1 MFENKKILILGM
13 ARSGYEA
20 AKLLIKR
27 NNTVF
32 INDLKKEQDIN
43 HIKELEELGVKV
55 ILGEHPGDLLT
66 SEFDYLIK
74 NPGIRNDHKYVKLAN
89 DLNIPVINEVEMAY
103 TLMPKDISLIGITG
117 SNGKT
122 TTTSIIYEIIK
133 SSGKRVHLT
142 GNIGFPLSSFVEKI
156 KEKDI
161 VIMEISVQQLF
172 NVKKFKTDISV
183 LTNLYPVHLDFVGN
197 YDNYIN
203 IKKRV
208 FNYHT
213 KKDYAVLNFDNNDVM
228 KIKNDIMSDKV
239 YFSSVKENVNGCYIK
254 DNRIYYF
261 DQKIINIS
269 ELKLKGKH
277 NYENIMCAI
286 LVAKKLDVDTD
297 TIRKV
302 LKEFKGVE
310 HRNEYVG
317 KINGRIFYNDS
328 KSTNVVSTQ
337 TALTA
342 FDENVILLLGGLDR
356 GHSFDELTEYM
367 NNVKL
372 VISYGETKTRIKS
385 LCDKLG
391 IKCIVADELINA
403 TNEAYNN
410 SEENDII
417 LLSPACASWDQFK
430 DFEERGNKFK
440 EYINKL

>member
-133 SSGKRVHLT
+133 SSGKTVHLT

-317 KINGRIFYNDS
+317 KNNGRIFYNDS

-385 LCDKLG
+385 FCDKLG